1 MAKFRRYWTSSLRLV
16 SHQQVLIHSECWD
29 KGREETACSMFRKAA
44 KHHPEEFLKKL
55 WNCLTEDEKGKI
67 RNQPFKYLCLRHKI
81 GNVRWGILHVLI
93 RLVCIHVLPCIL
105 VLYRGWLECDGS
117 TEMFRISF
125 VTLYALYLVST
136 VVVFFKSL
144 TDRLAFAP
152 SFLLPAELL
161 FRDDVLD
168 VEAGGSHV
176 AGRPGWLPWTG
187 MEMMGVLF
195 LIFFR
200 VFNALIA
207 TVAVLAFPIYQTL
220 LAVFRWDHV
229 SALWLRTS
237 FLGVLGVVFCL
248 VLFGSTALKSFEL
261 FRRTDQNRGALLC
274 PCIPLAFPATC

>member
-1 MAKFRRYWTSSLRLV
+1 MAKFRRSWTSSLRLV

-81 GNVRWGILHVLI
+81 GNVHWGILHVLI
-93 RLVCIHVLPCIL
+93 RLVCIHVLPCIR
-105 VLYRGWLECDGS
+105 VLYRVWLDCDGS

-168 VEAGGSHV
+168 VEAGDSHV
-176 AGRPGWLPWTG
+176 AGRPGRLP
-187 MEMMGVLF
+187 
-195 LIFFR
+195 
-200 VFNALIA
+200 
-207 TVAVLAFPIYQTL
+207 
-220 LAVFRWDHV
+220 
-229 SALWLRTS
+229 
-237 FLGVLGVVFCL
+237 
-248 VLFGSTALKSFEL
+248 
-261 FRRTDQNRGALLC
+261 
-274 PCIPLAFPATC
+274 